1 MKTTTLALLFIILIS
16 FSNSVF
22 SQEDGETVENKASE
36 SISNIQIGLSGRVTN
51 FYMIDQIQSTIS
63 LPILFNKK
71 IKIEPEISYFS
82 EKVENPITSSFNDNA
97 FLHIGLCGAMLKSY
111 KDGLLTLGIR
121 AAYIKS
127 WVDGESGSS
136 TNYFAG
142 PVIGYDHFLS
152 DNFSIGMD
160 VNPTFMKVDLKTV
173 FKTNTSVKVSFF
185 F

>member
-1 MKTTTLALLFIILIS
+1 MKTTTFALFIILIS
-16 FSNSVF
+16 FSYTAF
-22 SQEDGETVENKASE
+22 SQEEVETVENKTPKSL
-36 SISNIQIGLSGRVTN
+36 SNIQIGLSGRVTN
-51 FYMIDQIQSTIS
+51 FYMVDQIQSTIS
-63 LPILFNKK
+63 LPILFGKK
-71 IKIEPEISYFS
+71 IKVEPEISYFS

-97 FLHIGLCGAMLKSY
+97 FLHVGICGAMLKSY

-121 AAYIKS
+121 AAFVKS
-127 WVDGESGSS
+127 WVDGEGSS
-136 TNYFAG
+136 GTNYFAG

-160 VNPTFMKVDLKTV
+160 VNPAFMKVNLKTV